1 MTIGDRIR
9 TRREELGLTQKE
21 LAERLG
27 YKTKSSITKI
37 EAGDNNLPITKVAKI
52 AKALE
57 VTESYLMGWE
67 DSAIVPAD
75 GHTDAYYLNP
85 KTAKVAQ
92 KVFDDP
98 NYRILFDAAADSA
111 PEDILM
117 VAEMLRRFKEAKK

>member
-85 KTAKVAQ
+85 ETAKVAQ

-111 PEDILM
+111 PEDIMM

>member
-75 GHTDAYYLNP
+75 GHTDVYYLNP
-85 KTAKVAQ
+85 ETAKVAQ

>member
-9 TRREELGLTQKE
+9 MRREELGLTQKE

-37 EAGDNNLPITKVAKI
+37 EAGDSNLPITKVAKI

-67 DSAIVPAD
+67 DSAIVPTD

-85 KTAKVAQ
+85 ETAKVAQ

-98 NYRILFDAAADSA
+98 NYRILFDAATDSA

>member
-67 DSAIVPAD
+67 DSAIVPTD

-85 KTAKVAQ
+85 ETAKVAQ

>member
-85 KTAKVAQ
+85 ETAKVAQ

-117 VAEMLRRFKEAKK
+117 VAEMLRRFKEAMK